1 MGAPLFLAAPVL
13 APSINSDKSA
23 LRLLSNGSELVEALL
38 ELAAD
43 HAIHIEDCV
52 HDLADKG
59 ALAAQDPRH
68 VGVRAI
74 RSQREHDRVMAL
86 HRLDRV
92 EPERNPRWRRDID
105 DFDTALTDLA
115 VAGPLIARALAAVR
129 TGIGDLDFRIGLRER
144 IPGIHAVDVVDQRK
158 NLFRRSAD
166 SLRALHL
173 KVVREGRR

>member
-92 EPERNPRWRRDID
+92 EPERDPRWRRHIGDLD
-105 DFDTALTDLA
+105 AALADLA
-115 VAGPLIARALAAVR
+115 VAGPFIARALAAVR
-129 TGIGDLDFRIGLRER
+129 TGVGDLDVRIGLGKW
-144 IPGIHAVDVVDQRK
+144 IPGIHAVHIVDEWK
-158 NLFRRSAD
+158 N
-166 SLRALHL
+166 
-173 KVVREGRR
+173 